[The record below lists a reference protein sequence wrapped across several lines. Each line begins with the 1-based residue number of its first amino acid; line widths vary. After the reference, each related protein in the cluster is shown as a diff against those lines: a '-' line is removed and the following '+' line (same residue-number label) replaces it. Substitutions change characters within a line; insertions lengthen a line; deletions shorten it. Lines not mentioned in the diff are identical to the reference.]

1 MSDLF
6 EIYSGFSKHEV
17 GVALPKEPPHRYR
30 AVALGAEGG
39 PSYEAFRG
47 RWKEITREEA
57 LRQIQAD
64 WSGSTATVE
73 FLAFEVDETE
83 ALLQDLIP
91 LSEVAGWLRYSGV
104 KFFGRYLTDQEG
116 FVYCSPQP
124 RMYNAEPLEGYF
136 SPAPDEAKAEWL
148 GLEGV
153 LEDWKMSF
161 FQDGRAGHVV
171 LIDDVE
177 ALPAAQR
184 EVIKVTFDR
193 EDEPTSE
200 QLWNMARELAQ

>member
-1 MSDLF
+1 MDLF
-6 EIYSGFSKHEV
+6 EIYSCFSKHEV

-30 AVALGAEGG
+30 AVALGALGG

-64 WSGSTATVE
+64 WSGPTATVE
-73 FLAFEVDETE
+73 FLVFEVDET
-83 ALLQDLIP
+83 AGVLQNLHEDFYP
-91 LSEVAGWLRYSGV
+91 AVRWLRESGA

-136 SPAPDEAKAEWL
+136 APYPGEEAAEWL
-148 GLEGV
+148 GLETF
-153 LEDWKMSF
+153 LMHWRMSF
-161 FQDGRAGHVV
+161 FQNGRTGHVV
-171 LIDDVE
+171 LIDEVE
-177 ALPAAQR
+177 ALPATQR
-184 EVIKVTFDR
+184 QVIKVTFDR
-193 EDEPTSE
+193 EDEPTPE